1 MLDCHGG
8 ALELTEVR
16 PAGGRPMAAAEWLRG
31 RPDPTLVNFRLDPAL
46 PDRELS
52 EVLERAR
59 AEWADPDDEWQ
70 PHVCALAARGT
81 QDVLDAMVELS
92 ADPEPETRELAAYV
106 LGQLGTAAPALPAEQ
121 DAALSAMADRE
132 ADAEVLSAIA
142 CAFGHLGAP
151 HGQAWL
157 LAQRAHEDPDVR
169 EAVAFALGGREG
181 EDVMAALIE
190 LSGDA
195 SSGVRDWATFALGT
209 LAREDSDELRDALAA
224 RLDDPDEETRAW
236 RPSTASRS
244 AATTAPTTPPA
255 T

>member
-1 MLDCHGG
+1 
-8 ALELTEVR
+8 
-16 PAGGRPMAAAEWLRG
+16 
-31 RPDPTLVNFRLDPAL
+31 
-46 PDRELS
+46 
-52 EVLERAR
+52 
-59 AEWADPDDEWQ
+59 
-70 PHVCALAARGT
+70 
-81 QDVLDAMVELS
+81 
-92 ADPEPETRELAAYV
+92 
-106 LGQLGTAAPALPAEQ
+106 
-121 DAALSAMADRE
+121 MADRE

-157 LAQRAHEDPDVR
+157 LAQHAHEDPDVR

-224 RLDDPDEETRAW
+224 RLDDPDSETRLEAVHGLAV
-236 RPSTASRS
+236 RGDHRADDTARDLI
-244 AATTAPTTPPA
+244 AAHEHEDVESVWTRHLLAETAEHLEEA
-255 T
+255 